1 MENQYISFLNLF
13 MEHQYIAIGS
23 ALGVAIIVILLVL
36 LLRRPRKK
44 NPALLQGDQD
54 LFAERYFEE
63 EVATKERL
71 PERFEKTEKKSKSVR
86 NYSKTATTKSAK
98 SHDELQFI
106 IVLRVIANSQQKFA
120 GSDIFAVL
128 EDLGLNYGE
137 MRIFHHYGV
146 GEMKVKK
153 PVFSVANVVEPG
165 IFDPKDRE
173 YFTSPGLAFFMQ
185 LPGPLG
191 GRVAFE
197 LMLNTAQRVAE
208 VLEGSLIDEREQLLT
223 TETTAEI
230 RDRIA
235 QFEHRITNV

>member
-1 MENQYISFLNLF
+1 MENQQISLVNLF
-13 MEHQYIAIGS
+13 MEHQYIVIAS
-23 ALGVAIIVILLVL
+23 VLGVAIVVILLIF

-44 NPALLQGDQD
+44 NPSLLPSDQD

-63 EVATKERL
+63 DVAAKERVS
-71 PERFEKTEKKSKSVR
+71 ERLEKPEKKSKSVR
-86 NYSKTATTKSAK
+86 NYSKTASTKPTK

-106 IVLRVIANSQQKFA
+106 IVLRVIAHGQQKFA

-128 EDLGLNYGE
+128 EDLGLNYGD

-153 PVFSVANVVEPG
+153 PVFSVANLVEPG
-165 IFDPKDRE
+165 IFDPKERE
-173 YFTSPGLAFFMQ
+173 YFTTPGLALFMQ

-197 LMLNTAQRVAE
+197 LMLNTAQRVAD
-208 VLEGSLIDEREQLLT
+208 VLEGALIDEREQLLT
-223 TETTAEI
+223 TETIAEL
-230 RDRIA
+230 RERIA
-235 QFEHRITNV
+235 QFEHRPTT

>member
-1 MENQYISFLNLF
+1 MENQYVSFLNLF
-13 MEHQYIAIGS
+13 IEHPYIAIAGG
-23 ALGVAIIVILLVL
+23 LGVAIIIILLIL

-44 NPALLQGDQD
+44 NSALLPSDQD

-63 EVATKERL
+63 EVATRER

-86 NYSKTATTKSAK
+86 NYSKTATTKTVK
-98 SHDELQFI
+98 SRDELQFI
-106 IVLRVIANSQQKFA
+106 IVLRVIANSQQKFV

-146 GEMKVKK
+146 GEMKAKK

-165 IFDPKDRE
+165 VFDPKERE
-173 YFTSPGLAFFMQ
+173 YFTTQGLAFFMQ

-197 LMLNTAQRVAE
+197 LMLNTAQRVAD

-223 TETTAEI
+223 TETTAEL

-235 QFEHRITNV
+235 QFEHRPTTA

>member
-13 MEHQYIAIGS
+13 MEHQYIAIGGV
-23 ALGVAIIVILLVL
+23 LGIAIIVILLIF

-44 NPALLQGDQD
+44 NSSLLPSDQD

-63 EVATKERL
+63 EVATRERVS
-71 PERFEKTEKKSKSVR
+71 EQFEKPEKKSKSIR
-86 NYSKTATTKSAK
+86 NYSKTATTKPTKANSN
-98 SHDELQFI
+98 LQFI
-106 IVLRVIANSQQKFA
+106 IVLRVIANGQQKFA

-128 EDLGLNYGE
+128 EDLGLNYGD

-153 PVFSVANVVEPG
+153 AVFSVANLVEPG
-165 IFDPKDRE
+165 IFDPKERE
-173 YFTSPGLAFFMQ
+173 YFTTPGLAFFMQ

-197 LMLNTAQRVAE
+197 LMLNTAQRVAD

-223 TETTAEI
+223 AETTAEL

-235 QFEHRITNV
+235 QFEHRPTNT

>member
-1 MENQYISFLNLF
+1 MENQYVSFLNLF
-13 MEHQYIAIGS
+13 IEHQYIAIAGL
-23 ALGVAIIVILLVL
+23 LGVAIIIILLIL

-44 NPALLQGDQD
+44 NAALQSHDQD

-63 EVATKERL
+63 EATPKERVS
-71 PERFEKTEKKSKSVR
+71 ERFEKTEKKSKSVR
-86 NYSKTATTKSAK
+86 NYSKTATTKSSK
-98 SHDELQFI
+98 SHDDPQFI
-106 IVLRVIANSQQKFA
+106 IVLRVISSGQQKFA
-120 GSDIFAVL
+120 GADIFAVL

-165 IFDPKDRE
+165 VFDPKDRE
-173 YFTSPGLAFFMQ
+173 YFTTPGLAFFMQ

-197 LMLNTAQRVAE
+197 LMLNTAQRVAD

-223 TETTAEI
+223 TETTAEL

-235 QFEHRITNV
+235 QFEHRPSLA